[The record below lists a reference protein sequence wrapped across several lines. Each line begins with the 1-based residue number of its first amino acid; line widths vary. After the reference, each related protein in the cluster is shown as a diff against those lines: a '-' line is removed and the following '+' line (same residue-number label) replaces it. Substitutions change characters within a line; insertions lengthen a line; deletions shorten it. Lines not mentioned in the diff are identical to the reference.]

1 MPLSIPITLCDLA
14 KKESEGNPVVVAGY
28 GRESTHKGYLHW
40 ILTSYRWPGAIKAA
54 CLLIKHLGHEVDESR
69 ITLSECLWEQR
80 FGNRTIDLILTL
92 YEDNVRVFK
101 LPIELKADSG
111 ESGEGQLKEFSGYAK
126 GDTSISACAA
136 FLLGAMSV
144 QNIDLGDFK
153 PILPNDLLKI
163 WEPLYDDGPSFLK
176 DWLDAVALEE
186 SCRNLAHEVYKE
198 WKVDGA
204 PEPWWKYGYR
214 SSNHLMMYV
223 LDNVRTA
230 LKDKKTADDWAL
242 YLLRYNAVLNLD
254 SKTEN
259 WQTIQGNEPC
269 QWFFEFNDDYL
280 ILKVWTGKKCTDID
294 RLKQWVWDKRDII
307 LKMDIPSC
315 PKPEPPGKTKWGTS
329 SFTVCSWKVDLS
341 EIGKIPGIV
350 QTITDQVRQKALK

>member
-1 MPLSIPITLCDLA
+1 MPINIPATLNELS
-14 KKESEGNPVVVAGY
+14 KRESAGNPIVVAGY

-40 ILTSYRWPGAIKAA
+40 ILSSYRWPGAIKAS
-54 CLLIKHLGHEVDESR
+54 CFLIKHLGQEVDESR

-92 YEDNVRVFK
+92 YEEDVRVFK
-101 LPIELKADSG
+101 LPLELKADSG
-111 ESGEGQLKEFSGYAK
+111 ESGEGQFKEFSDHAK
-126 GDTSISACAA
+126 SDPSISACAT

-144 QNIDLGDFK
+144 QNIDYGDFK
-153 PILPNDLLKI
+153 PILPNEMIKI

-186 SCRNLAHEVYKE
+186 SRRNLAHEVYKE
-198 WKVDGA
+198 WKVDGI

-223 LDNVRTA
+223 LDNVRGA
-230 LKDKKTADDWAL
+230 LKDKKAADDWAL

-259 WQTIQGNEPC
+259 WQPIQGIDPC
-269 QWFFEFNDDYL
+269 QWFFEFNNDYL
-280 ILKVWTGKKCTDID
+280 TLKVWTGKKCADIE
-294 RLKQWVWDKRDII
+294 RLKQWVQEKRDFI
-307 LKMDIPSC
+307 LKMELPDC
-315 PKPEPPGKTKWGTS
+315 PKPEPSGRTKWGGFSLTI
-329 SFTVCSWKVDLS
+329 CSWKVDLS
-341 EIGKIPGIV
+341 ELGKIPEIIR
-350 QTITDQVRQKALK
+350 TITEQVRERALK